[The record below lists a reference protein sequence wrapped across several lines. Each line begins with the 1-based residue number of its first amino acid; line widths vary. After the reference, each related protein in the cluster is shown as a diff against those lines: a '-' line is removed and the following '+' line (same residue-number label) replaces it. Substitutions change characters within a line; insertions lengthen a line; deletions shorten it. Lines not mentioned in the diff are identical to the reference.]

1 MVGILT
7 SFKVKAILLNHGAT
21 EAPTRPATTSSRVMI
36 DLEEVTHIISANTDF
51 PGYTDAVNLMIPVV
65 TPEWAKHSA
74 AKGRLAHVRPF
85 TPDPRFFFS
94 NVVATVAELPPGD
107 KEAICGGIVAMG
119 GQYSHHLT
127 KFTTHIVALNTDNV
141 SQSATIPSTAPTLTC
156 RHCRINAAR
165 PPPRNFR

>member
-1 MVGILT
+1 MLIGL
-7 SFKVKAILLNHGAT
+7 SQLKAILLAHGAT
-21 EAPTRPATTSSRVMI
+21 EAPVKPATASSRVTI
-36 DLEEVTHIISANTDF
+36 DLEESTHIISANTDF
-51 PGYTDAVNLMIPVV
+51 PGYADAVNLMIPVV
-65 TPEWAKHSA
+65 TPEWVKHSA
-74 AKGRLAHVRPF
+74 LKKRVAHVRPF

-141 SQSATIPSTAPTLTC
+141 GQSNRISWAAPRLTC
-156 RHCRINAAR
+156 RYCRINVAR
-165 PPPRNFR
+165 PPTRNFR